1 MTITPILAE
10 SAIGYSFKYV
20 SFEGRITMSMLAV
33 VSLFSWSVIINKAF
47 QLHRARKMGVKFY
60 AAWKL
65 TKDPMEIARSGAEFV
80 GSPAFEI
87 YRASAEE
94 LDLQLGANPIMVKG
108 EKRISQGSFELVR
121 AALERTAGA
130 EALLLEKGMIVL
142 TTAVA
147 GGPFIGLLG
156 TVFGVMET
164 FAGIAIKGAATIA
177 AMAPGVA
184 GALLNTIVGLFVAI
198 PAMFA
203 YNFQVTNI
211 RGMTSE
217 LDNFVGELATA
228 FEHKYVDN
236 RPLAEEI
243 RDALR
248 SERAKDAE
256 VV

>member
-1 MTITPILAE
+1 MTLLAAASE
-10 SAIGYSFKYV
+10 TSAFGFALKHV
-20 SFEGRITMSMLAV
+20 SFEGKITMSMLVV

-47 QLHRARKMGVKFY
+47 QLRRARRMGAKFY
-60 AAWKL
+60 EAWKK
-65 TKDPMEIARSGAEFV
+65 TKDPMEVARSGAEFP

-87 YRASAEE
+87 YRAAAEE
-94 LDLQLGANPIMVKG
+94 IDLQLNTSSVVVKG
-108 EKRISQGSFELVR
+108 EKKISLGSFELVR
-121 AALERTAGA
+121 AALERTASA
-130 EALLLEKGMIVL
+130 QAILLEKGMIVL

-164 FAGIAIKGAATIA
+164 FAGIAIKQAASIT

-184 GALLNTIVGLFVAI
+184 GALLNTIIGLFVAI

-217 LDNFVGELATA
+217 LDNYVSELATA
-228 FEHKYVDN
+228 LDHKYVDN
-236 RPLAEEI
+236 RPLADEI
-243 RDALR
+243 RDALQAGR
-248 SERAKDAE
+248 KDG
-256 VV
+256 